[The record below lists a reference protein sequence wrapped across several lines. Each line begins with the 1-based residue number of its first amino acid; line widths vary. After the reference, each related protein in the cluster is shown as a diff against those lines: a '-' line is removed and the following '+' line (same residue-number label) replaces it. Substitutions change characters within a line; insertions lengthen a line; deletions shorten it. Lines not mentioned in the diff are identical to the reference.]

1 MNRVHSN
8 SDSAAGVNALSH
20 HHLSNVSCI
29 SSGSLGKRQRRVDFA
44 FGNGNAMCAVTGKI
58 SLQEAN
64 NALKE
69 LLDAVPGNHKSPSLP
84 DFLGINPTVLSMM
97 MTGVL
102 LSVFGSSAQSLC
114 QQLERA
120 TDVQNALRD
129 KQVKEYQEQIQKAIE
144 QADKARKAGIF
155 GAIFDWIT
163 GIFET
168 VIGAFKVVEGFL
180 SDNPLEMA
188 SGVAYMAAGC
198 AGMVK
203 AGAETA
209 MLFGADP
216 DTCKAIINVTS
227 KIQLGCETVALV
239 LDVFQIGR
247 AFMATRALSGAAEKV
262 LDSGFGEE
270 LAERMAGAGAG
281 AGEAEID
288 ALAEEFGRQVSE
300 NFSKQFESLDREMV
314 ELGEMEEE
322 SAEFSRTAEK
332 NMTRRAGKSFTKE
345 GVEAMAKEAAKVAL
359 EKCAQEGEKFLL
371 KNFRNKVLFNMF
383 KKIMSALLSD
393 CSFKGLQAIRC
404 ATEGG
409 NQTNAGVI
417 KAEKAKLEKK
427 IEQLITQQRFQDSI
441 MEQTEGQKKMEQ
453 KRLQALYKGSGAAL
467 KDVLDIIDSYSCVQ
481 AKIAGWRA

>member
-1 MNRVHSN
+1 MNRIYSN
-8 SDSAAGVNALSH
+8 SDSAAGVASSH
-20 HHLSNVSCI
+20 HHLSNVSCV

-44 FGNGNAMCAVTGKI
+44 FGNGNAMCAVTRKI

-84 DFLGINPTVLSMM
+84 DILLIDPTVLSMM

-247 AFMATRALSGAAEKV
+247 AFMATRALTGAAEKV

-270 LAERMAGAGAG
+270 IAERMAG

-288 ALAEEFGRQVSE
+288 ALAEKFGKEVSE
-300 NFSKQFESLDREMV
+300 NFSKLFESFDREMV

-345 GVEAMAKEAAKVAL
+345 GVKAMVKEAAKEAL

-371 KNFRNKVLFNMF
+371 KNIRKQILVNMF
-383 KKIMSALLSD
+383 KKIMSALLRD
-393 CSFKGLQAIRC
+393 CSCKSLQAIRC

-427 IEQLITQQRFQDSI
+427 IEQLITWQQFQDFI
-441 MEQTEGQKKMEQ
+441 MEQIEGQKEMEQ

-467 KDVLDIIDSYSCVQ
+467 KDTLDIIEQYGSVQ

>member
-1 MNRVHSN
+1 MNRIYSN

-20 HHLSNVSCI
+20 HHLSNVSSV
-29 SSGSLGKRQRRVDFA
+29 SSGSLAKRHQRVTFA
-44 FGNGNAMCAVTGKI
+44 FGNISSACVGTGKI
-58 SLQEAN
+58 SLKEADD
-64 NALKE
+64 ALKQ
-69 LLDAVPGNHKSPSLP
+69 LLNAVPGNHKVPPLP
-84 DFLGINPTVLSMM
+84 DFLQINPTLLPMM
-97 MTGVL
+97 LTALV
-102 LSVFGSSAQSLC
+102 LSVFGSNAQLLC

-120 TDVQNALRD
+120 TEVQNTLRD

-180 SDNPLEMA
+180 SDNLAEMA

-227 KIQLGCETVALV
+227 KIQLGCETVALA

-270 LAERMAGAGAG
+270 LAERMAGAG
-281 AGEAEID
+281 EAEID
-288 ALAEEFGRQVSE
+288 ALAEEFGRQVCE

-345 GVEAMAKEAAKVAL
+345 GVKAMAKEAAKEAL
-359 EKCAQEGEKFLL
+359 EKYMQKEEKLL
-371 KNFRNKVLFNMF
+371 LDDFRKKVLSKLF
-383 KKIMSALLSD
+383 KKIIYALIRD
-393 CSFKGLQAIRC
+393 YSFKSLQAIRC

-409 NQTNAGVI
+409 NQANAGVI
-417 KAEKAKLEKK
+417 KIEKTKLEKK
-427 IEQLITQQRFQDSI
+427 IEQLIAKQQFLEFI

-453 KRLQALYKGSGAAL
+453 KRLQALYKDSGTAL
-467 KDVLDIIDSYSCVQ
+467 KDMLDTIDSYSSVQ
-481 AKIAGWRA
+481 ARMAGWRA

>member
-1 MNRVHSN
+1 MNRIYSN
-8 SDSAAGVNALSH
+8 SDSAAGVASSH
-20 HHLSNVSCI
+20 HHLSNVSCV

-44 FGNGNAMCAVTGKI
+44 FGNGNAMCAVTRKI
-58 SLQEAN
+58 SLQEAD

-84 DFLGINPTVLSMM
+84 DILLIDPTVLSMM
-97 MTGVL
+97 MTEVL

-270 LAERMAGAGAG
+270 LAERMAGAG
-281 AGEAEID
+281 EEEID
-288 ALAEEFGRQVSE
+288 ALAEKFGKEVSE
-300 NFSKQFESLDREMV
+300 NFSKLFESVDREMV

-345 GVEAMAKEAAKVAL
+345 G
-359 EKCAQEGEKFLL
+359 
-371 KNFRNKVLFNMF
+371 
-383 KKIMSALLSD
+383 
-393 CSFKGLQAIRC
+393 
-404 ATEGG
+404 
-409 NQTNAGVI
+409 
-417 KAEKAKLEKK
+417 
-427 IEQLITQQRFQDSI
+427 
-441 MEQTEGQKKMEQ
+441 
-453 KRLQALYKGSGAAL
+453 
-467 KDVLDIIDSYSCVQ
+467 
-481 AKIAGWRA
+481 

>member
-1 MNRVHSN
+1 MNRIHSN

-20 HHLSNVSCI
+20 HHLSNVSCV

-44 FGNGNAMCAVTGKI
+44 FGNGNAMCAVTRKI
-58 SLQEAN
+58 SLQEAD
-64 NALKE
+64 NALKK
-69 LLDAVPGNHKSPSLP
+69 LLDAVPGNHKSPPLP

-120 TDVQNALRD
+120 TNVQNALRD
-129 KQVKEYQEQIQKAIE
+129 KQVKEYQEQIHKAIE

-270 LAERMAGAGAG
+270 LAERMAGAG
-281 AGEAEID
+281 EAEID
-288 ALAEEFGRQVSE
+288 ALAEEFGRQVCE
-300 NFSKQFESLDREMV
+300 NFSRQFESLDREMV

-345 GVEAMAKEAAKVAL
+345 GVRAMVKEAAKEAL

-371 KNFRNKVLFNMF
+371 KNIRKQILVNVF
-383 KKIMSALLSD
+383 KKIMSALLRD
-393 CSFKGLQAIRC
+393 CSCKSLQAIRC

-417 KAEKAKLEKK
+417 KTEKAKLEKK
-427 IEQLITQQRFQDSI
+427 IEQLIARQQFQDFI
-441 MEQTEGQKKMEQ
+441 IEQMEGQKKMEQ

-467 KDVLDIIDSYSCVQ
+467 KDVLDIIDDYSSVQ